1 MKGGFPIVPKRN
13 VQPRPEAVTTDAVLR
28 RAGPARCW
36 LNVTT
41 ALTETRTDRPGTSLV
56 RLHETCHDV
65 KWYGFGRLLLACLRN
80 AVLQSQPTPT
90 MSRNDA
96 GKVLRWSPKRR
107 WEFELC
113 FRREL
118 AARLA
123 VETDRS
129 DTPSAAAPLS
139 ALCGGGHGGAHQE
152 ANPQASL
159 QVSQCQAKGGGENK
173 IRRNGKVSAVRRK
186 AAELSHKQSV
196 IFKAPLHNSCSY
208 FIPLRVGKD
217 ASFLCCKSQVSS
229 LGGVW
234 QLLER
239 LT

>member
-1 MKGGFPIVPKRN
+1 MKGGFPIEPKRN

-28 RAGPARCW
+28 RAGLARCW
-36 LNVTT
+36 LNVTA

-56 RLHETCHDV
+56 RLHETWHDV

-80 AVLQSQPTPT
+80 AILQSQPTPT
-90 MSRNDA
+90 MSWNDA

-129 DTPSAAAPLS
+129 DTPSAEAPLS
-139 ALCGGGHGGAHQE
+139 ALCGGGGHGGAHQE

-159 QVSQCQAKGGGENK
+159 QVSQCRAEGGGENK
-173 IRRNGKVSAVRRK
+173 RRRNGKVSAVRRT
-186 AAELSHKQSV
+186 
-196 IFKAPLHNSCSY
+196 
-208 FIPLRVGKD
+208 
-217 ASFLCCKSQVSS
+217 ASWAKSQTICHFQRPPP
-229 LGGVW
+229 
-234 QLLER
+234 QLLFVFYTIEGG
-239 LT
+239 